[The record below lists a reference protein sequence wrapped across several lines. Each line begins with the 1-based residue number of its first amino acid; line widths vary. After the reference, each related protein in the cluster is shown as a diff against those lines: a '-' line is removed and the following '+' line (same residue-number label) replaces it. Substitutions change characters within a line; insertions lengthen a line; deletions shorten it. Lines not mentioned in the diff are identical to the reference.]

1 MENTETL
8 VKKLQKIADAIR
20 EKTGKT
26 DPLLLSEFDDEIL
39 SIKSDTRD
47 IYDGP
52 TEVTPSFST
61 TILETAGTAIDD
73 DITVKPIDVTIVSNP
88 AGGNTLII

>member
-8 VKKLQKIADAIR
+8 VEKLKKIADAIR

-26 DPLLLSEFDDEIL
+26 DTLTLSEFDDEIL
-39 SIKSDTRD
+39 SIQGDVRD

-52 TEVTPSFST
+52 TEVTPSFSSVV
-61 TILETAGTAIDD
+61 LETAGKALDD
-73 DITVKPIDVTIVSNP
+73 DITMKPIDVTIVSNP